1 MTGTLLALD
10 LAAIREAIGAVADP
24 EMPVVSIGDLGMVH
38 LVDREGDT
46 IRVSI
51 LPTFLG
57 CPAAEMIQAAVAE
70 RLEGMGLAAT
80 VAMSHAVPWTSD
92 RITSA
97 GRAALLAAGIAPP
110 TEAVDPPCPM
120 CDSTRTVMDNAFGPT
135 QCRSLHY
142 CRDCR
147 QPFEAFRAG

>member
-1 MTGTLLALD
+1 MTGTLIEPD
-10 LAAIREAIGAVADP
+10 LAAIREAIDAVPDP

-38 LVDREGDT
+38 RVDMDGAA
-46 IRVSI
+46 IRVSL

-70 RLEGMGLAAT
+70 RLAAMGQTAT
-80 VAMSHAVPWTSD
+80 VTMSHAVPWTSD
-92 RITSA
+92 RITAA

-110 TEAVDPPCPM
+110 TDAADPACPL
-120 CDSTRTVMDNAFGPT
+120 CDSTRTVMDNAFGPA